1 MIAFWPICYFSKYF
15 LQTAA
20 QQFSIIAI
28 PAPTSNPSSVGAAV
42 PICWSTSS
50 AQRTSVLDEGRME
63 INHTGQQHSDK
74 STLATS
80 RPYNHRFLQ

>member
-1 MIAFWPICYFSKYF
+1 MIAFSILFSIF
-15 LQTAA
+15 QNIFFSAA
-20 QQFSIIAI
+20 QR
-28 PAPTSNPSSVGAAV
+28 PAALLPSPPTSNPSSVGAAV
-42 PICWSTSS
+42 PVCWCTSS

-74 STLATS
+74 STLPTS